1 MLRKIFLFLV
11 LSFMF
16 LVVPK
21 AHADEN
27 FDISTNAT
35 YKVSEN
41 GLAHVTQRVQ
51 IRNKTEFI
59 YTPSYAITTG
69 MGDLINLRTY
79 NNLGELPNKVT
90 ETKDGGKNIEI
101 NFSDKTVGLGR
112 INEFTISFDTNLI
125 ARRKGSIWEVNVPG
139 LSDPSSFVQ
148 YNITLETPASF
159 GPPTI
164 AKPYRYLSDQGPY
177 SFTKNEIGKSGIL
190 ILFGKS
196 QYYFI
201 KLVYHIQNSS
211 VVPVKTEIAL
221 PPETSYQDIRIE
233 KIVPEP
239 EDTYQDEDG
248 NWLAVYSLAPREK
261 KTINAQVFAHVFA
274 MPIFDLAEPR
284 GSISSAKYWEVNDP
298 EIKKIAQKLETPGKI
313 YDYVVSTLSYNYD
326 KVESKNVRLGASGAL
341 KNPDFA
347 VCLEFTDLFVALARA
362 AGIPARSVEGYAYT
376 QDSKLRPLSLVRD
389 VLHSWPEYYDQ
400 ERKAWIMVDPT
411 WTDTTGGMDYF
422 NSFDL
427 DHIAFVVKG
436 NDSMYPVPAGGY
448 KLSEDT
454 KDVNVAFSDESSFR
468 NIVKTQVLSDFPD
481 YVFPLVSVSGQI
493 IVENQGNMAVKNRK
507 LYVKSDLTPSYQ
519 EFYIDSIPP
528 YGKKALYITFNKS
541 PFLTNKSHNITIL
554 FEGNSTTEKVL
565 VGFIPDYYLILIGG
579 VIILG
584 SGAVSVIAY
593 KTWSLY
599 FQKRKK
605 QANLRGKGPRS

>member
-177 SFTKNEIGKSGIL
+177 SFTKN
-190 ILFGKS
+190 
-196 QYYFI
+196 
-201 KLVYHIQNSS
+201 
-211 VVPVKTEIAL
+211 EIAL

-411 WTDTTGGMDYF
+411 WTDTTGGMDY
-422 NSFDL
+422 
-427 DHIAFVVKG
+427 
-436 NDSMYPVPAGGY
+436 
-448 KLSEDT
+448 
-454 KDVNVAFSDESSFR
+454 
-468 NIVKTQVLSDFPD
+468 
-481 YVFPLVSVSGQI
+481 
-493 IVENQGNMAVKNRK
+493 
-507 LYVKSDLTPSYQ
+507 
-519 EFYIDSIPP
+519 
-528 YGKKALYITFNKS
+528 
-541 PFLTNKSHNITIL
+541 
-554 FEGNSTTEKVL
+554 
-565 VGFIPDYYLILIGG
+565 
-579 VIILG
+579 
-584 SGAVSVIAY
+584 
-593 KTWSLY
+593 
-599 FQKRKK
+599 
-605 QANLRGKGPRS
+605 